1 MQIMTAR
8 ELQES
13 AHRRL
18 NPLTREW
25 VLVSPHRTQ
34 RPWRGKVEAVPAA
47 SALAYDPSCYLCP
60 GNERSGGKRNPQYKD
75 TFVFENDFPA
85 LLRDAPE
92 FTHDDSGLL
101 VARSEAGASR
111 VVCFSPRH
119 DLTMA
124 RMTTRELRQVM
135 GVWADEC
142 ASLEKLPWV
151 RHIQIFENRGALMGA
166 SNPHPHCQIWANAS
180 LPNIPAR
187 ELFSFDDYSTR
198 KSACLLCDYLRL
210 EIEDG

>member
-1 MQIMTAR
+1 MTGGGFGGCTINLVDAADTAEFERQIANGYFCSDWNSSGDLRVRSLGRRRSGFTGVTAWRDESTEIMTAR

-92 FTHDDSGLL
+92 FIARRFRVAGGSFGGRRVPGGLLFSATRFDDGANDSGGI
-101 VARSEAGASR
+101 AAGGGR
-111 VVCFSPRH
+111 V
-119 DLTMA
+119 
-124 RMTTRELRQVM
+124 
-135 GVWADEC
+135 G
-142 ASLEKLPWV
+142 
-151 RHIQIFENRGALMGA
+151 G
-166 SNPHPHCQIWANAS
+166 
-180 LPNIPAR
+180 
-187 ELFSFDDYSTR
+187 
-198 KSACLLCDYLRL
+198 
-210 EIEDG
+210 